1 MNEED
6 KNTLGWQEWIALP
19 NIGLSAL
26 LAKTDTGAATSALH
40 AFNIQP
46 FGSDSNPKVRFGINP
61 INENKS
67 YAIYCSA
74 NVTDMREITS
84 SNGIS
89 EIRYVIKTSIK
100 IGDSDLKDIE
110 VTLTNRENMKY
121 RMILGR
127 SALEGFNINAQE
139 SFIQKQLSY
148 DLYKNFKKQ
157 SVAKRSLRIAI
168 LSVEPDNY
176 SNKKIIES
184 AEKHDNVCEI
194 INTKRCYLNL
204 KSHKPEVH
212 YNGKELP
219 FFDAIIPRIGSSLT
233 FYGAAVVR
241 QFEAMGTYCLN
252 SSVAIGL
259 SRDKLAAHQTLIKH
273 KIPMPSTAFANS
285 PHDTENLIS
294 LVDGVPLILKLLE
307 STQGKGVLL
316 AESKKAASGI
326 ISAFQRLQAPFIL
339 QEFEAESGGSDLR
352 CLVIGNKVVAGMIR
366 SAGEGDFRSNLHAG
380 GIASKANI
388 SKEEK
393 LISIKATKALGL
405 GMAGVDILR
414 TPDGPKVIEVNSS
427 PGLKGIG
434 AVSKLNLGEII
445 ISHLEKNVVTL
456 PIPKKLRALLYPKLT
471 S

>member
-6 KNTLGWQEWIALP
+6 KNTLGWQEWVALP

-61 INENKS
+61 INKNKS
-67 YAIYCSA
+67 FAIYCSA

-157 SVAKRSLRIAI
+157 SVAKRSLRIGI
-168 LSVEPDNY
+168 LSVEPNNY
-176 SNKKIIES
+176 SNQKIIES
-184 AEKHDNVCEI
+184 AEKHDHVCEI

-241 QFEAMGTYCLN
+241 QFEAMGTFCLN

-273 KIPMPSTAFANS
+273 EIPMPSTAFANS

-316 AESKKAASGI
+316 PESKKAASGI

-414 TPDGPKVIEVNSS
+414 TSDGPKVIEVNSS

-445 ISHLEKNVVTL
+445 ISYLEKKVVTL
-456 PIPKKLRALLYPKLT
+456 TMPKK
-471 S
+471 

>member
-1 MNEED
+1 MSVIFISLEILLTVER
-6 KNTLGWQEWIALP
+6 IFVLP
-19 NIGLSAL
+19 E
-26 LAKTDTGAATSALH
+26 
-40 AFNIQP
+40 F
-46 FGSDSNPKVRFGINP
+46 FGINP

-67 YAIYCSA
+67 FAIYCSA

-157 SVAKRSLRIAI
+157 SVAKRSLRIGI
-168 LSVEPDNY
+168 LSVEPNNY
-176 SNKKIIES
+176 SNQKIIES
-184 AEKHDNVCEI
+184 AEKHDHVCEI

-241 QFEAMGTYCLN
+241 QFEAMGTFWLN

-307 STQGKGVLL
+307 SAQGKGVLL

-414 TPDGPKVIEVNSS
+414 TSDGPKVIEVNSS

-445 ISHLEKNVVTL
+445 ISYLEKKVVTL
-456 PIPKKLRALLYPKLT
+456 TMPKK
-471 S
+471 